1 MVGISLSRNYAL
13 PMEEVL
19 PLIKAAGFS
28 AVSPLWGTKVDMKNI
43 CDQARR
49 LGLYVQSLHAPVGS
63 THTLW
68 SDDPAVFEKGMHY
81 VLLALED
88 CIQLDVP
95 IMVMHAWIDKELSF
109 DPNDLYFGDFDAIV
123 EKAAAHDIKIAFENT
138 EGEEYLF
145 ALMAHFKDHPNV
157 GFCWDSG
164 HEKCYN
170 HDRDLLAQFGDRLL
184 VTHLNDNLG
193 ISDPGGEITWLD
205 DLHLLPFDG
214 IIDWEKN
221 MQRLNKCRP
230 LPYLNCELLLTSKPE
245 RHENDQYAA
254 MALAD
259 YFALAY
265 RRASQLAERYTL

>member
-1 MVGISLSRNYAL
+1 M
-13 PMEEVL
+13 
-19 PLIKAAGFS
+19 
-28 AVSPLWGTKVDMKNI
+28 
-43 CDQARR
+43 
-49 LGLYVQSLHAPVGS
+49 
-63 THTLW
+63 
-68 SDDPAVFEKGMHY
+68 
-81 VLLALED
+81 
-88 CIQLDVP
+88 
-95 IMVMHAWIDKELSF
+95 
-109 DPNDLYFGDFDAIV
+109 
-123 EKAAAHDIKIAFENT
+123 
-138 EGEEYLF
+138 
-145 ALMAHFKDHPNV
+145 
-157 GFCWDSG
+157 
-164 HEKCYN
+164 
-170 HDRDLLAQFGDRLL
+170 
-184 VTHLNDNLG
+184 THLNDNLG